1 MTMELPDYA
10 RILWAY
16 RRSILVVTL
25 GAVAAAAAMT
35 LLQPTTYE
43 AHASGFVSYGT
54 VINPSEAEA
63 SDSVARSR
71 AKSYIDIAES
81 RATAEAVID
90 RLKLQSTASDLIN
103 RIAVEQP
110 VDTVLLKIT
119 AKASTPPAAQQLADA
134 WVLEVAHRVTDVE
147 NPENLSNATTLQL
160 VPIEAAELPS
170 APASPRLAM
179 NLLLGLALGVVAAV
193 VLALSRNRF
202 DRRIRSEA
210 AVKERFSVPVVGVV
224 PASATLAREPDG
236 SLPMAV
242 GDVERSISQQGAAD
256 AFRRLRTHLQFTHGG
271 TPPRVVVVTSPGPG
285 DGTSITAANLAAT
298 VAAAGQQVVVL
309 DAHLR
314 SPSLGETFS
323 LGGKIGLTDVLAG
336 QALPQD
342 ALQETGQ
349 PSGLRVMVAG
359 TMSADPSEQVASR
372 AMHDLLRTLAQDCV
386 VVIDA
391 PPLLSVTD
399 AAVLTMWADG
409 ALVVVSVGRTLDEE
423 LETALEGIV
432 DVGGHVLGI
441 VLNRV
446 PRRDVWTR
454 QRRAGRAAPLPTPT
468 SSRRDPLP
476 ARRPLPHPRT
486 ARLESRSD

>member
-1 MTMELPDYA
+1 MELPDYA

-170 APASPRLAM
+170 ASGPRQRSRSASPSPWSESSLPVPHSHASLTAPCPWRSGTSSARSVSKGRRTPSAVCAPTCSSPTVAPRPAS
-179 NLLLGLALGVVAAV
+179 
-193 VLALSRNRF
+193 S
-202 DRRIRSEA
+202 
-210 AVKERFSVPVVGVV
+210 
-224 PASATLAREPDG
+224 
-236 SLPMAV
+236 
-242 GDVERSISQQGAAD
+242 
-256 AFRRLRTHLQFTHGG
+256 
-271 TPPRVVVVTSPGPG
+271 
-285 DGTSITAANLAAT
+285 
-298 VAAAGQQVVVL
+298 
-309 DAHLR
+309 
-314 SPSLGETFS
+314 
-323 LGGKIGLTDVLAG
+323 
-336 QALPQD
+336 
-342 ALQETGQ
+342 
-349 PSGLRVMVAG
+349 
-359 TMSADPSEQVASR
+359 
-372 AMHDLLRTLAQDCV
+372 
-386 VVIDA
+386 
-391 PPLLSVTD
+391 
-399 AAVLTMWADG
+399 W
-409 ALVVVSVGRTLDEE
+409 
-423 LETALEGIV
+423 
-432 DVGGHVLGI
+432 
-441 VLNRV
+441 
-446 PRRDVWTR
+446 
-454 QRRAGRAAPLPTPT
+454 
-468 SSRRDPLP
+468 
-476 ARRPLPHPRT
+476 
-486 ARLESRSD
+486 